1 MYGMRRDRDPS
12 PYPSPL
18 TTLMKIYIK
27 QISSQGP
34 LTIKWFLMV
43 FAGMALKRLFLF
55 KSQSMFILAIR
66 SKRQQETVLMS
77 KYSLD

>member
-1 MYGMRRDRDPS
+1 
-12 PYPSPL
+12 
-18 TTLMKIYIK
+18 
-27 QISSQGP
+27 
-34 LTIKWFLMV
+34 MV
-43 FAGMALKRLFLF
+43 FAVMELKRLFLF

>member
-12 PYPSPL
+12 PYPLPL
-18 TTLMKIYIK
+18 NHPHEKYIK
-27 QISSQGP
+27 QISSQGA

-66 SKRQQETVLMS
+66 SERQQETVLMS